1 MTPGRIGDCLR
12 GVPGY
17 CCRARQCLVAR
28 VLSSPPTSVEYI
40 NGSTLNEVL
49 FDARRPEIHL
59 KIKWNHFQP

>member
-12 GVPGY
+12 GVPGS
-17 CCRARQCLVAR
+17 VAEPVSVWLLASEQPSDLSR
-28 VLSSPPTSVEYI
+28 VYQRFDFEL
-40 NGSTLNEVL
+40 GL